1 MLLKLGTKLINQ
13 ANSND
18 ALYQLGE
25 TKDVSSLRNTINQV
39 FDELGSSN
47 ESSSKR
53 LVEVVDKAKSL
64 LQLIKDNI
72 SLAKGSKNF
81 DLVQMK
87 DDQMNVQDI
96 IFRIEIIRTVHVD
109 QLKDMNAFS
118 YKHKQLNKLIKE

>member
-25 TKDVSSLRNTINQV
+25 TKDVSSLRNAINQV

-96 IFRIEIIRTVHVD
+96 IFRIESIRTVHVD